1 MRVDRDAGHQA
12 SCSAMEPTSKVKDR
26 DTTAAVR
33 RVLIIVLVLNVVV
46 LVTKNVV
53 AIRTGA
59 LAVLGAAL
67 ESGLDVLGSLM
78 GILLVTVAR
87 RGPDEDHPYGHAKF
101 ETLGTLGIVGFL
113 SISCFEL
120 LREGATSLARG
131 EAPHHIDVVDIA
143 VMAATLAVNA
153 FVVWYERR
161 KGREL
166 SSTYL
171 VADAAHTAGDLLVT
185 LLAILSLG
193 LSGIGLGRADGALG
207 IAVALVIGWSGFQI
221 LRQSVPVL
229 VDARAID
236 TARLEAVVKGV
247 DLVREVRAARSRS
260 TATGELFAD
269 VTIAVDGSLSVE
281 RAHELADAVE
291 RAIEGAFGPAVVTV
305 HVEPS

>member
-1 MRVDRDAGHQA
+1 
-12 SCSAMEPTSKVKDR
+12 MERTSDLKDR
-26 DTTAAVR
+26 GSTLAVR
-33 RVLIIVLVLNVVV
+33 RVLVLVLILNTVV

-53 AIRTGA
+53 AVRTGA

-87 RGPDEDHPYGHAKF
+87 REPDEDHPYGHAKF

-120 LREGATSLARG
+120 LRESIMAFARG
-131 EAPHHIDVVDIA
+131 EAPHHIDVLDIG
-143 VMAATLAVNA
+143 VMTATFGVNG
-153 FVVWYERR
+153 FVVWYERK

-166 SSTYL
+166 KSTYL

-185 LLAILSLG
+185 VLAILSLG
-193 LSGIGLGRADGALG
+193 MSSVGLGRGDGALG
-207 IAVALVIGWSGFQI
+207 IAVALVIGWNGFQI

-236 TARLEAVVKGV
+236 GARLEAVVKGV
-247 DLVREVRAARSRS
+247 DLVREVRSARSRS

-291 RAIEGAFGPAVVTV
+291 RAIEAAFGPAVVTV

>member
-1 MRVDRDAGHQA
+1 
-12 SCSAMEPTSKVKDR
+12 METAELTSEMKDR
-26 DTTAAVR
+26 GTTPAVR
-33 RVLIIVLVLNVVV
+33 RVLILVLVLNGIV
-46 LVTKNVV
+46 LVAKNVV

-120 LREGATSLARG
+120 LREGAMALARG
-131 EAPHHIDVVDIA
+131 ETPHHIDVADML
-143 VMAATLAVNA
+143 VMLATLAINA
-153 FVVWYERR
+153 FVVWFERK

-166 SSTYL
+166 ASAYL

-193 LSGIGLGRADGALG
+193 LSNIGWGRADGALG

-236 TARLEAVVKGV
+236 AARLEAVVKEV
-247 DLVREVRAARSRS
+247 ALVREVRTARSRS

-291 RAIEGAFGPAVVTV
+291 RAIERAFGPAVVTV

>member
-1 MRVDRDAGHQA
+1 MERTTEGQDRGN
-12 SCSAMEPTSKVKDR
+12 S
-26 DTTAAVR
+26 AAVR
-33 RVLIIVLVLNVVV
+33 RVLLVVLVLNGVV

-67 ESGLDVLGSLM
+67 ESGLDVLGSLL

-87 RGPDEDHPYGHAKF
+87 RAPDDDHPYGHAKF

-120 LREGATSLARG
+120 LREGGMALARG
-131 EAPHHIDVVDIA
+131 ESPHHIDVADIV
-143 VMAATLAVNA
+143 VMTATFAVNG
-153 FVVWYERR
+153 FMVWYERR
-161 KGREL
+161 KGRQL
-166 SSTYL
+166 SSAYL
-171 VADAAHTAGDLLVT
+171 IADAAHTGGDLLVT
-185 LLAILSLG
+185 VLAIVSLG
-193 LSGIGLGRADGALG
+193 LSSVGLGRVDGALG

-229 VDARAID
+229 VDARAVD
-236 TARLEAVVKGV
+236 AASLTKVVQGV
-247 DLVREVRAARSRS
+247 ELVREVRGVRSRS

-269 VTIAVDGSLSVE
+269 VTIGVDGSLSVE

-291 RAIEGAFGPAVVTV
+291 RAIERAFGPSIVTV

>member
-1 MRVDRDAGHQA
+1 MERTTEGQDRGN
-12 SCSAMEPTSKVKDR
+12 S
-26 DTTAAVR
+26 AAVR
-33 RVLIIVLVLNVVV
+33 RVLLVVLVLNVVV

-67 ESGLDVLGSLM
+67 ESGLDVLGSLL

-87 RGPDEDHPYGHAKF
+87 RAPDDDHPYGHAKF

-120 LREGATSLARG
+120 LREGVMALARG
-131 EAPHHIDVVDIA
+131 ESPHHIDVADIG
-143 VMAATLAVNA
+143 VMTATFAVNG
-153 FVVWYERR
+153 FMVWYERK

-166 SSTYL
+166 SSAYL
-171 VADAAHTAGDLLVT
+171 IADAAHTGGDLLVT
-185 LLAILSLG
+185 SLAVVSLALG
-193 LSGIGLGRADGALG
+193 SVGLGRVDGALG

-229 VDARAID
+229 VDARAVD
-236 TARLEAVVKGV
+236 AASLTKVVQGV
-247 DLVREVRAARSRS
+247 ELVRAVRGVRSRS

-269 VTIAVDGSLSVE
+269 VTIGVDGSLSVE

-291 RAIEGAFGPAVVTV
+291 RAIEAAFGPSVVTV